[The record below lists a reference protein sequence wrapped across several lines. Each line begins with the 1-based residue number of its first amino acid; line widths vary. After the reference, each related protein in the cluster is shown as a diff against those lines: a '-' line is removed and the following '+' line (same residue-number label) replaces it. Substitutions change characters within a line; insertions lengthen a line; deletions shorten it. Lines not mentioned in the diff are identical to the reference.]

1 MDIEEYRQ
9 LWKEAIHLC
18 EIEPNE
24 EEATSFVWRYNNKSV
39 EFFSSMD
46 DRTLLLTFVGL
57 VVYEQ
62 KYHMKF
68 GSTIP
73 AAFCYQELLARA
85 KSGRMDREFVFDVG
99 DWAAAYSDNCYVPM
113 CTYRGYGPRQYYK
126 FWADYEARVWEEKE
140 AARIRKEKLLAE
152 GREKVEAAKRRHQER
167 LMIIQ
172 LLREKPI
179 DESLRIIEQSE
190 KPVFYY
196 IDLIE
201 EWFKNN
207 SLSKGQKNKI
217 LSLFPSKSTRHNN
230 RLRKFLV
237 SLS

>member
-1 MDIEEYRQ
+1 METEEYRK

-24 EEATSFVWRYNNKSV
+24 DEATAFVWRYHCDHSA
-39 EFFSSMD
+39 FGSMD
-46 DRTLLLTFVGL
+46 EKTLLLTFVGL

-62 KYHMKF
+62 KFHMKF
-68 GSTIP
+68 GSTTP

-85 KSGRMDREFVFDVG
+85 NNGRMDREFIYDVG
-99 DWAAAYSDNCYVPM
+99 DWAAAYSDNGYVPM
-113 CTYRGYGPRQYYK
+113 GNYRGYGPREYNK
-126 FWADYEARVWEEKE
+126 FWEEYETRVWEEKE

-152 GREKVEAAKRRHQER
+152 GRKKVEAAKRKHQER
-167 LMIIQ
+167 LDIIQ
-172 LLREKPI
+172 QLREKPV
-179 DESLRIIEQSE
+179 DESLHFIEQGE

-207 SLSKGQKNKI
+207 SLSKEQKEKI

-230 RLRKFLV
+230 RLRKYLET
-237 SLS
+237 L